1 MQKSIETGVYK
12 AKGGQISPITIEGGL
27 LIEIKTGITWFYFH
41 VIYDSGLDNT

>member
-27 LIEIKTGITWFYFH
+27 KIEIKTGICDLYFH
-41 VIYDSGLDNT
+41 VIHDSN